1 MDFALD
7 EEQKLLQSQIIAFCR
22 RELNE
27 NVRERDSAQIF
38 SRDLWR
44 KCGEMGLAGLPV
56 PRELGGVGLDAVTTA
71 VALEAFGYGC
81 RDGGLVFSV
90 CAHLLACVVPIWKH
104 GSEEQQRRFLPK
116 LCDGTLIAVNAMTE
130 SEGGSDPFTMSTRA
144 EPEAE
149 GFRIRGTK
157 VFASNGPVADLVLV
171 YAKVKA
177 QDGDGGVTGFIVDK
191 AASGLRVGQTFEKM
205 GTRTSKIGELIF
217 DDVFV
222 PMDRVLGGIGG
233 GPVVFSESMDWERA
247 LLVATH
253 LGAMQRL
260 LDEAIEHARRRKT
273 FGKLI
278 GKYQAVSH
286 RIVDMKVRLEA
297 ARLLTYKA
305 ASRLGQARDVQLDA
319 AIAKLFT
326 SESFVTSALDAIR
339 VFGGYGYMQE
349 YEVERTMRD
358 AVGGVLYSGTSD
370 MQRNIVASWL
380 GL

>member
-7 EEQKLLQSQIIAFCR
+7 EEQELLQSQIIAFCR

-27 NVRERDSAQIF
+27 NVRERDSAEIF

-44 KCGEMGLAGLPV
+44 KCGEMGLPGLPV

-116 LCDGTLIAVNAMTE
+116 LCDGTLVAVNAMTE
-130 SEGGSDPFTMSTRA
+130 SEGGSDPFAMSTRA

-171 YAKVKA
+171 YAKVTA
-177 QDGDGGVTGFIVDK
+177 RNGGGGVTGFVVDK
-191 AASGLRVGQTFEKM
+191 AAPGVCVGQTFEKM
-205 GTRTSKIGELIF
+205 GTRTSKISELIF

-260 LDEAIEHARRRKT
+260 LDQAIEHARTRKT

-297 ARLLTYKA
+297 ARLLTHKA

-326 SESFVTSALDAIR
+326 SESFVTSALDTIR
-339 VFGGYGYMQE
+339 VFGGYGYMRE
-349 YEVERTMRD
+349 YEVERTLRD

>member
-7 EEQKLLQSQIIAFCR
+7 EEQELLQSQIIAFCR

-27 NVRERDSAQIF
+27 NVRERDSTEIF

-44 KCGEMGLAGLPV
+44 KCGEMGLPGLPV

-116 LCDGTLIAVNAMTE
+116 LCDGTLVAVNAMTE
-130 SEGGSDPFTMSTRA
+130 SEGGSDPFAMSTRA

-171 YAKVKA
+171 YAKVTA
-177 QDGDGGVTGFIVDK
+177 RNGGGGVTGFVVDK
-191 AASGLRVGQTFEKM
+191 AAPGVGVGQTFEKM
-205 GTRTSKIGELIF
+205 GTRTSKISELIF

-222 PMDRVLGGIGG
+222 PMDRVLGGVGG

-260 LDEAIEHARRRKT
+260 LDQAIEHARTRKT

-297 ARLLTYKA
+297 ARLLTHKA

-326 SESFVTSALDAIR
+326 SESFVTSALDTIR
-339 VFGGYGYMQE
+339 VFGGYGYMRE
-349 YEVERTMRD
+349 YEVERTLRD

>member
-7 EEQKLLQSQIIAFCR
+7 EEQKLLQSQVIAFCR
-22 RELNE
+22 RELNAG
-27 NVRERDSAQIF
+27 VRERDSAEIF
-38 SRDLWR
+38 SHDLWR
-44 KCGEMGLAGLPV
+44 KCGEMGLPGLPV

-71 VALEAFGYGC
+71 LALEAFGYGC

-104 GSEEQQRRFLPK
+104 GTQEQQRRFLPK
-116 LCDGTLIAVNAMTE
+116 LCDGTLVAVNAMTE

-144 EPEAE
+144 EAEAE
-149 GFRIRGTK
+149 GFRIHGTK
-157 VFASNGPVADLVLV
+157 IFASNAPVADLVLV
-171 YAKVKA
+171 YANVKA
-177 QDGDGGVTGFIVDK
+177 RNGGDGVTGFLVDK
-191 AASGLRVGQTFEKM
+191 TTPGLRVGQTFEKM

-217 DDVFV
+217 EDVFV
-222 PMDRVLGGIGG
+222 PMDRVLGGVGG
-233 GPVVFSESMDWERA
+233 GQVVFSESMDWERA
-247 LLVATH
+247 LLGATH

-273 FGKLI
+273 FGKVI

-297 ARLLTYKA
+297 ARLLTHKA
-305 ASRLGQARDVQLDA
+305 ASRLGKARDVQLDA

-326 SESFVTSALDAIR
+326 SESFVTNALDTIR